1 MNFRKAERKKAKLRL
16 AIAGPA
22 GSGKTYSALLIAQG
36 LSPNSKIALIDTEHG
51 SGELYS
57 SLAGYDVA
65 TLTPPFSP
73 ERYIT
78 LIREAE
84 QAGYD
89 VLIIDSLSHA
99 WEGEGGCLELHDRA
113 TAASRSG
120 NSYTAWREVTPQHN
134 ALVEAMLQSPCH
146 IIATMRSKTAYEL
159 SDDGNGKKKPIKV
172 GLAPVQRP
180 GMEYEFTVVLDL
192 SVERHIA
199 TATKDRTSLFDG
211 QHFIPTAATGE
222 ALQQWLE
229 SDKDPVEASRE
240 LLSNLKARVDEI
252 DAVPHLNNWWIAHKG
267 EIDSLMSADKESLT
281 AHCAA
286 RKAAILEA
294 LAERKAIQQESV
306 PVAPPAPTP
315 LPAPPAARTR
325 RGDGKAAKAAA
336 KAIAEAKA
344 MIAAAK

>member
-1 MNFRKAERKKAKLRL
+1 MSFRKAERKKAKLRL
-16 AIAGPA
+16 ALCGPA

-36 LSPNSKIALIDTEHG
+36 LAPEGRIALLDTERG

-57 SLAGYDVA
+57 DLTPYDVA

-73 ERYIT
+73 ERYID
-78 LIREAE
+78 LIEGAGA
-84 QAGYD
+84 AGYQ

-113 TAASRSG
+113 TAALRSG

-146 IIATMRSKTAYEL
+146 VIATMRSKTAYEL

-211 QHFIPTAATGE
+211 RHWVIET
-222 ALQQWLE
+222 
-229 SDKDPVEASRE
+229 
-240 LLSNLKARVDEI
+240 
-252 DAVPHLNNWWIAHKG
+252 VPHLEDWWRAHRA
-267 EIDSLMSADKESLT
+267 EIEALMPEDLEALKR
-281 AHCAA
+281 HCAA

-294 LAERKAIQQESV
+294 LREAQAEREAISHESAPAPA
-306 PVAPPAPTP
+306 PVATSRRRNGR
-315 LPAPPAARTR
+315 AR
-325 RGDGKAAKAAA
+325 AAA
-336 KAIAEAKA
+336 
-344 MIAAAK
+344 

>member
-1 MNFRKAERKKAKLRL
+1 MSFRKAERKKAKLRL
-16 AIAGPA
+16 ALCGPA

-36 LSPNSKIALIDTEHG
+36 LAPEGRIALLDTERG

-57 SLAGYDVA
+57 DLTPYDVA
-65 TLTPPFSP
+65 TLAPPFSP
-73 ERYIT
+73 ERYID
-78 LIREAE
+78 LIEGAGA
-84 QAGYD
+84 AGYQ

-146 IIATMRSKTAYEL
+146 VVATMRSKTAYEL

-211 QHFIPTAATGE
+211 RHWVPTAKTGE
-222 ALQQWLE
+222 VLREWLE
-229 SDKDPVEASRE
+229 SGSDPIDASRN
-240 LLSNLKARVDEI
+240 LLAMLTAQVDRI
-252 DAVPHLNNWWIAHKG
+252 QAVPHLEDWWRAHRA
-267 EIDSLMSADKESLT
+267 EIEALMPEDLEALKR
-281 AHCAA
+281 HCVAS
-286 RKAAILEA
+286 KAAILEA
-294 LAERKAIQQESV
+294 LREAQAEREAISHESAPAPA
-306 PVAPPAPTP
+306 PVATP
-315 LPAPPAARTR
+315 R
-325 RGDGKAAKAAA
+325 RRNERSRAAA
-336 KAIAEAKA
+336 
-344 MIAAAK
+344 